1 MPPTLQEYTLQ
12 EGLPRNG
19 SITSKMNFM
28 TRVRYGLQVSGI
40 GCGINMGTKWRSGR
54 HGMIMMWIS
63 KPRCRRISAGLRRK
77 NAGGKPATKNIL
89 THLLF
94 TPEQWTVTLIP

>member
-63 KPRCRRISAGLRRK
+63 KPRCRRISARSEEHTSELQSLLRISYAVFCLK
-77 NAGGKPATKNIL
+77 KKKKIKKKYK
-89 THLLF
+89 
-94 TPEQWTVTLIP
+94 